1 MEGSPCNSAGRSNAN
16 ANFGLMGRSEHIDAR
31 IQIAFSGVSIDRRSM
46 GQQHRTRAKRRRRR
60 AYLQHKKT
68 SLRSTRR
75 EPAKPRAKK
84 EPVTPESCR
93 GAAHINFE

>member
-1 MEGSPCNSAGRSNAN
+1 MEGPLLTAQDVQMQIPISVSWAIQ
-16 ANFGLMGRSEHIDAR
+16 HIEAR
-31 IQIAFSGVSIDRRSM
+31 IQIAFPNVSTDRRTM

-60 AYLQHKKT
+60 AYLQRKKT

-84 EPVTPESCR
+84 EPVTPE
-93 GAAHINFE
+93 